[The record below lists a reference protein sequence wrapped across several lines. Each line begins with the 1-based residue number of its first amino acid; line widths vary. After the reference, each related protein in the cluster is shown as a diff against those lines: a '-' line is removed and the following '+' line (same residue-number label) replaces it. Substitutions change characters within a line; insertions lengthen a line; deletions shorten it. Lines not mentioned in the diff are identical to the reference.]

1 VLVVLVAVQLVLGVE
16 SWLSKFAVEGHMPR
30 QAEPLLVETELIRSA
45 HYLVG
50 ALSFA
55 ASVAVALLTH
65 RQAGW
70 AARSAPAP
78 AGRLEGA
85 A

>member
-1 VLVVLVAVQLVLGVE
+1 LDVVGQRV
-16 SWLSKFAVEGHMPR
+16 P
-30 QAEPLLVETELIRSA
+30 PPPVETELLRSA

-50 ALSFA
+50 ALTFA
-55 ASVAVALLTH
+55 AAVTAALLAH

-70 AARSAPAP
+70 ASRTAPAA